1 MTAHVNEN
9 CIGCGLCTGICPT
22 AFLMTDE
29 GVAAA
34 RDEILPEWEGQV
46 QEAAESAP
54 PPAFSQTNSPPGGG
68 AGGPPPSVFYPSACI
83 CSNILPMGPA
93 MARSARLSYG
103 VGLLLMRTS
112 RSPR

>member
-34 RDEILPEWEGQV
+34 RDEILPEWEGLGLG
-46 QEAAESAP
+46 AAGCGP
-54 PPAFSQTNSPPGGG
+54 PGAFAISLGPPGGG
-68 AGGPPPSVFYPSACI
+68 APGPAPSVLYPSACI

>member
-46 QEAAESAP
+46 QEAAESCP
-54 PPAFSQTNSPPGGG
+54 TRC
-68 AGGPPPSVFYPSACI
+68 V
-83 CSNILPMGPA
+83 
-93 MARSARLSYG
+93 
-103 VGLLLMRTS
+103 
-112 RSPR
+112 

>member
-34 RDEILPEWEGQV
+34 RDEIFPEQEAQAR
-46 QEAAESAP
+46 EAAESC
-54 PPAFSQTNSPPGGG
+54 PA
-68 AGGPPPSVFYPSACI
+68 SAI
-83 CSNILPMGPA
+83 ELTP
-93 MARSARLSYG
+93 
-103 VGLLLMRTS
+103 
-112 RSPR
+112 